1 MKMEHLKRDLNLTTL
16 KANGASL
23 LQVSLSAESPVA
35 SPINS
40 SEFCELDGYFNHEL
54 ALGALF

>member
-1 MKMEHLKRDLNLTTL
+1 MEHLKRDLNLTTL